1 LAIVRRAVCA
11 RCKTSNAPAIASSLV
26 RSAVTVDYEAEI
38 ITAVRAM
45 EGGTGWVEPIE
56 LSQDYLKAGG
66 RNSER
71 RLVQVGYRLGS
82 VLKGI
87 VAE

>member
-1 LAIVRRAVCA
+1 M
-11 RCKTSNAPAIASSLV
+11 